1 MLFGFL
7 SVDLATSFNYS
18 MNSMTI
24 DIVLLIFFLFDHVE
38 VLRSNCQKK
47 WRLVQ
52 LRNLFLEF
60 NIPFIFHVMSIFFFL
75 I

>member
-1 MLFGFL
+1 VLFGFL

>member
-1 MLFGFL
+1 VLFGFL

-18 MNSMTI
+18 MTI
-24 DIVLLIFFLFDHVE
+24 DIVLLIFFFFDCVE
-38 VLRSNCQKK
+38 VVRSNCQKK

-60 NIPFIFHVMSIFFFL
+60 NIPFIFHVMSIFL
-75 I
+75 IFNLI